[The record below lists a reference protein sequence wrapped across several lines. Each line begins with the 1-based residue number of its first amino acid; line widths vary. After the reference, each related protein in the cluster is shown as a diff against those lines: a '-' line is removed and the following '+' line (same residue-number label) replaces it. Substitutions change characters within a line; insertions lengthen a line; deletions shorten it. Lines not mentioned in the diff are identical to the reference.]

1 MKSWYCFGHFLVVSC
16 HWYGFR
22 KEPKHCKKLESECVI
37 VKTFSELEDGG
48 AGTRWE
54 ICPLLLLCP
63 FLLVSLWS
71 TVKLLTVMGLC
82 WVTWFLWQTARDMEL
97 SFSCSHEEH
106 LVASSLPWHRDA
118 YPALLYYWA
127 FWLCAALRSFSSQ
140 TQIRISSNQLCPP
153 TNRSFSLACTK
164 AFVCKRNCNLELVF
178 DSMVFS
184 APSGYKYDSPLSEEP
199 VPSAGSDP
207 VFNGVVPFSDTQ
219 MNGVLVMTSC
229 TVDE

>member
-1 MKSWYCFGHFLVVSC
+1 MCD
-16 HWYGFR
+16 
-22 KEPKHCKKLESECVI
+22 SED
-37 VKTFSELEDGG
+37 LLR
-48 AGTRWE
+48 AGRRRGWHEMRNLSAPT
-54 ICPLLLLCP
+54 LCP

-97 SFSCSHEEH
+97 SFSCSHEER

-178 DSMVFS
+178 WQHGIFCSIWIQIWQ
-184 APSGYKYDSPLSEEP
+184 SPFRRTSTKCWL
-199 VPSAGSDP
+199 GSS
-207 VFNGVVPFSDTQ
+207 F
-219 MNGVLVMTSC
+219 
-229 TVDE
+229 